1 MTIIALVLDVPT
13 LRIRAIS
20 ALQLPDRPEP
30 CAWSCD
36 PLQVAVG
43 PTGDHL
49 VEVALIEP
57 PFRMFDNELR
67 MADKELLICG
77 AWIVM
82 LPIRIAARRTGIARS
97 KIRPSPSRR
106 TSFGAGA
113 SRSNPLRARFFERRA
128 ATSVHTILG
137 RLAHARSARGDIVHA
152 ARPSAAR

>member
-1 MTIIALVLDVPT
+1 MGHAINDILSGFSLYISGITIIALVLDVPT

-57 PFRMFDNELR
+57 PFR
-67 MADKELLICG
+67 
-77 AWIVM
+77 
-82 LPIRIAARRTGIARS
+82 IAARRIVKRS
-97 KIRPSPSRR
+97 HDAIRRNNIR
-106 TSFGAGA
+106 ALGNNVLIGLELGG
-113 SRSNPLRARFFERRA
+113 NVGLRM
-128 ATSVHTILG
+128 I
-137 RLAHARSARGDIVHA
+137 
-152 ARPSAAR
+152 